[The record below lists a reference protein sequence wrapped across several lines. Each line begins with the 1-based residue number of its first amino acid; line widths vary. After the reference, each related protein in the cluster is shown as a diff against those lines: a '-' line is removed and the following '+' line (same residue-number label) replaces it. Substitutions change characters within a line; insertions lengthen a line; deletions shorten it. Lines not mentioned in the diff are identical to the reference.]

1 MICQNTF
8 GGDKGINLIPILLIF
23 IKNYDKIFIEDNK
36 KKEAVMA
43 ARDYYAIIP
52 GNYITHWMKSFAK
65 VVEKNIY

>member
-1 MICQNTF
+1 
-8 GGDKGINLIPILLIF
+8 
-23 IKNYDKIFIEDNK
+23 
-36 KKEAVMA
+36 MA